1 MLKIKGLITCETI
14 YMKNYFFAL
23 LVCFTFFTENSYGD
37 EAIKPLRATSAVD
50 YFHSERLA
58 ADQSNTIIADIINS
72 KDLKGEEK
80 TTEWKLKK
88 LDFDEPDSPTPDWIK
103 SLSVIFSNIFEYTLW
118 ILLFIGIVLV
128 FLSRDRWLHLFSAE
142 KAKEES
148 YQAPEILFGMDVRE
162 ASLPDD
168 IVATAKQLWEQKK
181 ARQSLSLLYRGALVR
196 LINQEK
202 IPLENSHTEGDI
214 LKLSQRTLANN
225 QQHYLQQLT
234 SQWQLIAYAHR
245 IPMEDAMEWLFLHWS
260 SDFSYQSIRSAEAKT

>member
-1 MLKIKGLITCETI
+1 
-14 YMKNYFFAL
+14 MKNYFFAL
-23 LVCFTFFTENSYGD
+23 LVCFTFFTEGSYAD

-50 YFHSERLA
+50 YLHDERLPA
-58 ADQSNTIIADIINS
+58 EQSNTIIADIINS

-80 TTEWKLKK
+80 TMEWKLKE

-103 SLSVIFSNIFEYTLW
+103 SISVIFSNIFKYTLW
-118 ILLFIGIVLV
+118 VLLFIGIVLV

-142 KAKEES
+142 KTDEES

-162 ASLPDD
+162 ESLPDD
-168 IVATAKQLWEQKK
+168 IIATAKQLWQQKK
-181 ARQSLSLLYRGALVR
+181 ARQSLSLLYRGGLVR

-202 IPLENSHTEGDI
+202 ILLENSHTEGDI

-225 QQHYLQQLT
+225 QQQYLQQLT

-245 IPMEDAMEWLFLHWS
+245 IPMDEAMEWLFIHWN
-260 SDFSYQSIRSAEAKT
+260 SDFAYQSTVVSTEAKT